1 MNDDVK
7 KKMDKVIGDGA
18 FIRLTDNSSSNLTAE
33 QKVIL
38 NRKGNELFN
47 EGKINEARKL
57 FITTGYSDGL
67 TRCGDVEAKQNRE
80 LEALKLYWLAHNK
93 RKSEPL
99 IDKISTLISLLLK
112 EEE

>member
-7 KKMDKVIGDGA
+7 KKMDTVIGDGA
-18 FIRLTDNSSSNLTAE
+18 FIRLTDNSASNLTAE

-47 EGKINEARKL
+47 EGKISEARKL
-57 FITTGYSDGL
+57 FATTGYSDGL

-80 LEALKLYWLAHNK
+80 LEALKLYYLAHNK

-99 IDKISTLISLLLK
+99 IEKISTLISLLLK